1 MNSTELPRPAKDT
14 QKGTVGVQWK
24 SSDPAQPRRRIGVN
38 DTRFWEQRLR
48 KRQFSQDGELRE
60 AGEWSLRLKE
70 GGRSVWFPCHSA
82 NKAQAANLAR
92 EIGLFAKTN
101 GLVAAE
107 AKFKHASDA
116 AQNGV
121 TIGLYL
127 GAVEAVGSLEP
138 RTLLNYANCLRTLT
152 AGVFGIKGG
161 DAKFDYRAG
170 GNQKWR
176 ERIDAICLERLT
188 ADRINRWAQDH
199 IAKAGPAPAAGLSAR
214 RTVNSYIRCSR
225 SLFSTRRKNGTA
237 SLLELVEKR
246 LGTKLALPLP
256 FQGVGLFEAGSMRY
270 RSTVNVQALITAARQ
285 QLKADDVEAYKAFVL
300 GLFAGMRR
308 AEIDGL
314 TWDMIDWTTRTIRLK
329 ETENMRLKTEGSADD
344 IALDPEASEE
354 LRAMM
359 SQSQSPFVIASERKP
374 RGDSL
379 RAYYRCD
386 PVFNRLTAWLRSKG
400 ITSNKPLHELRKEIG
415 AIIATEQGIYAA
427 SRFLRHS
434 DITTTAR
441 HYADQ
446 KTRVTAGLG
455 TMLTA
460 SDTPQVVKE
469 AQA

>member
-1 MNSTELPRPAKDT
+1 
-14 QKGTVGVQWK
+14 
-24 SSDPAQPRRRIGVN
+24 
-38 DTRFWEQRLR
+38 
-48 KRQFSQDGELRE
+48 
-60 AGEWSLRLKE
+60 
-70 GGRSVWFPCHSA
+70 
-82 NKAQAANLAR
+82 
-92 EIGLFAKTN
+92 
-101 GLVAAE
+101 
-107 AKFKHASDA
+107 
-116 AQNGV
+116 
-121 TIGLYL
+121 
-127 GAVEAVGSLEP
+127 
-138 RTLLNYANCLRTLT
+138 
-152 AGVFGIKGG
+152 VFGIKGG
-161 DAKFDYRAG
+161 DAKFDYRSG
-170 GNQKWR
+170 GNGKWR
-176 ERIDAICLERLT
+176 ERIDATRLERLT

-199 IAKAGPAPAAGLSAR
+199 IAKAGQSPAAGLSAR

-237 SLLELVEKR
+237 SLLEHIEKR

-285 QLKADDVEAYKAFVL
+285 QLKTEDPEAYKAFVL

-314 TWDMIDWTTRTIRLK
+314 TWDMIDWTSRTIRLK
-329 ETENMRLKTEGSADD
+329 ETATMRLKTEGSADD
-344 IALDPEASEE
+344 IALDPEVAAE

-359 SQSQSPFVIASERKP
+359 PQSESPFVIVSDRRP

-386 PVFNRLTAWLRSKG
+386 PVFDRLTAWLRVKG

-415 AIIATEQGIYAA
+415 AVIATEQGIYAA

-446 KTRVTAGLG
+446 KTAVRPGIGNLLNVELKIVPKA
-455 TMLTA
+455 
-460 SDTPQVVKE
+460 DTGS
-469 AQA
+469 